1 MSSTDSDPDSESG
14 FGISLF
20 GIEPFGDPDD
30 PDPDPDPD
38 PEPEPEPEPDPD
50 PRKQRLRELITA
62 LSDLRDELSQSGGD
76 S

>member
-20 GIEPFGDPDD
+20 GIEPFGDPSDS
-30 PDPDPDPD
+30 DPDPD
-38 PEPEPEPEPDPD
+38 PEPEPDLD

-62 LSDLRDELSQSGGD
+62 LSDLRDELSQSPGD
-76 S
+76 P